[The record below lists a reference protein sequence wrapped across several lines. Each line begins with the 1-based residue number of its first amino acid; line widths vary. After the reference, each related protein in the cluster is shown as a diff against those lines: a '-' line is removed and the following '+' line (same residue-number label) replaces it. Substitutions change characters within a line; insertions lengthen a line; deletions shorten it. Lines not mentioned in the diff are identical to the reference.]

1 MKEVNV
7 KEARKRISALL
18 DKAQQGEEVLILR
31 RGKKVARL
39 APVVDGEKKLPD
51 LTAFRASISVKGQSL
66 SQAVIEGRNEERY

>member
-7 KEARKRISALL
+7 KEARKRISELL

-39 APVVDGEKKLPD
+39 AFVVDGKNY
-51 LTAFRASISVKGQSL
+51 RI
-66 SQAVIEGRNEERY
+66 